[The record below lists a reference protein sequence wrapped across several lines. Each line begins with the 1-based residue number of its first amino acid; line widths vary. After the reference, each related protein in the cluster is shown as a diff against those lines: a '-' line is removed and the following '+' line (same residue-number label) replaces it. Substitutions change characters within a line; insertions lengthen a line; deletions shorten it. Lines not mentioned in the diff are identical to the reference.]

1 MHRIVDQTLQEF
13 AADLASGKPS
23 PGGGSAAA
31 VSGILATSLVQMV
44 ARLTLGR
51 KKYADT
57 HAEMEK
63 VVAEATDLSGRLA
76 LLADSD
82 ARAYDSVMAAYKL
95 PKEIEAEESVR
106 GEAIASA
113 LQCAAQV
120 PLETARLASRVLELV
135 ALVAEKGNIN
145 ALTDAGVGA
154 LLSVAAFQAAAY
166 NVRINISSVGQKPTW
181 GLAMEQELAE
191 LETRNAFLA
200 SQVNS
205 RVLSE
210 V

>member
-13 AADLASGKPS
+13 AADLASEKPS

-31 VSGILATSLVQMV
+31 VSGILAASLVQMV

-57 HAEMEK
+57 HAEMER
-63 VVAEATDLSGRLA
+63 VVGEAIELSGRLA

-95 PKEIEAEESVR
+95 PKGSEVEQSVR

-120 PLETARLASRVLELV
+120 PLETARLSSRVLELV
-135 ALVAEKGNIN
+135 ALVVEKGNLN
-145 ALTDAGVGA
+145 AVTDAGVGA
-154 LLSVAAFQAAAY
+154 LLAVTAFQAAAY
-166 NVRINISSVGQKPTW
+166 NVRINISSVGHKPTW
-181 GLAMEQELAE
+181 GLAMEKEVTE
-191 LETRNAFLA
+191 LEARNVFLA